1 MSYLGVVDFD
11 ASLVPPHPGPFAGGG
26 VGQKAEL
33 VAVAAGGLR
42 VRAWKSGIGRSVD
55 ARGFSRS
62 RSMVPGMG
70 GLLSGE

>member
-1 MSYLGVVDFD
+1 MSYLAVVDFD

-42 VRAWKSGIGRSVD
+42 CACVEKRHWEER
-55 ARGFSRS
+55 
-62 RSMVPGMG
+62 
-70 GLLSGE
+70 